1 MSSTQNILELN
12 RERYLQES
20 EDRLLQ
26 LSDAYF
32 YKKKFLL
39 GDGVD
44 RDELRFT
51 MQSHRLLNTEDCEM
65 INFISSKI
73 AGELEK
79 EGHKIVDYDFE
90 SIMEQHTKT
99 FNLTEQETIQE
110 CCAWTEIEW

>member
-1 MSSTQNILELN
+1 MSTQSIKELT

-39 GDGVD
+39 GEGVD

-51 MQSHRLLNTEDCEM
+51 MQSHRLLSTDNCEM
-65 INFISSKI
+65 MDFIADKI
-73 AGELEK
+73 AGKLE
-79 EGHKIVDYDFE
+79 ECNYTVVNYDFE
-90 SIMEQHTKT
+90 ALMEQHTKE
-99 FNLTEQETIQE
+99 FKCSEQDTLNAQVYWEE
-110 CCAWTEIEW
+110 SKW